1 MYVDCYPC
9 TLNVYLCAQ
18 SLQKYKKTNYYKQ
31 NNHKKRPTK
40 KNLHWNQENR
50 LILSFGLSRLSQK
63 YVFAGRQRK
72 LAPCFRHLHIN
83 HLLFLIA
90 HPAHNVNFAA
100 QNVKRRRAANRSET
114 AGRWTK
120 TQRVRH
126 GLGERKSCKRYRKS
140 CNA

>member
-1 MYVDCYPC
+1 MHTECVLMRSIP
-9 TLNVYLCAQ
+9 TKI
-18 SLQKYKKTNYYKQ
+18 QKKQTIISKTII
-31 NNHKKRPTK
+31 KKRPIK

-90 HPAHNVNFAA
+90 HASHSVNFSA

-126 GLGERKSCKRYRKS
+126 GLGERKSYKRYRKS